1 MDDSLVTKMNPPDL
15 LVTKMNPQ
23 VRAGL
28 THVGTAIGGA
38 AAAVF
43 WLQGNM
49 DAIRAIIDQGGVVVR
64 DVTAF
69 VALVAPLATG
79 AISVWNSRPSKKI
92 ADVKAQGV
100 LEAAVVSDPAV
111 AAQFGP
117 EVQTSVHD
125 LPH

>member
-1 MDDSLVTKMNPPDL
+1 MADS

-28 THVGTAIGGA
+28 THAGTAIGGA
-38 AAAVF
+38 MAAVY
-43 WLQGNM
+43 WLSGHTAEIQQL
-49 DAIRAIIDQGGVVVR
+49 IDQGSVVMKEVMSFIALASPF
-64 DVTAF
+64 VTA
-69 VALVAPLATG
+69 G
-79 AISVWNSRPSKKI
+79 ISVWNSRGSKKI
-92 ADVKAQGV
+92 ADAKAQGV
-100 LEAAVVSDPAV
+100 LTAAVVPDPQI